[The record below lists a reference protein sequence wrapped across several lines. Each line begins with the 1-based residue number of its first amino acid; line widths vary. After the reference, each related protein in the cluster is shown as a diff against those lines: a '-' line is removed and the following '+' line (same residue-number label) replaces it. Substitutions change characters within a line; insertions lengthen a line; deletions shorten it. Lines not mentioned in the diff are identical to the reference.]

1 MPAGT
6 IRDGERE
13 AEAEETGRPPETKLT
28 KGRGKKKTKKMP
40 SQVSGITRVKKVCMG
55 GGGGGGGRG
64 RRSGQLGR
72 GVERLEKTEG
82 FPNGVSSLSL
92 SLSLSCS
99 PSPYF
104 PPFFSQ

>member
-1 MPAGT
+1 M
-6 IRDGERE
+6 ERE

-28 KGRGKKKTKKMP
+28 KGRGKKRRARCLGSHEWRKFAR
-40 SQVSGITRVKKVCMG
+40 QVR
-55 GGGGGGGRG
+55 GGGREAEG
-64 RRSGQLGR
+64 ETEWTAWER
-72 GVERLEKTEG
+72 GGETGEDRGIPQWHLI
-82 FPNGVSSLSL
+82 